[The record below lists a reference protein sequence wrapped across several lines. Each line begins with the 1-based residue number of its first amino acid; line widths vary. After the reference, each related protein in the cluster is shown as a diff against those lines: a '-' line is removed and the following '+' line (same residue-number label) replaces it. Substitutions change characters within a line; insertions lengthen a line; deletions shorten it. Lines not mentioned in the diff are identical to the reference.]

1 MVEITFVIFTILSLL
16 LFRVFPAASAVA
28 VVCFGGWLLL
38 PVGNYPAGSAA
49 AVFPYWITGTAVPSD
64 MLLTKM
70 WWPPVIALVGALLA
84 DRPSFAKLRVNWA
97 DSPIIFWCLWPLIQW
112 PFVGDP
118 DPQPWIASLYL
129 LAAWGAPWLLGR
141 THFAGFNGYRL
152 FVVALTAT
160 LVVIVPIAL
169 IEGLRGPS
177 VYGWFYELHPFRFDG
192 IERYV
197 AFRPLGFFEDGN
209 QYGIWVAATALA
221 ALWLPHFQDRSQIRL
236 WLFVVPL
243 VALLVALAS
252 QSVGAISLLF
262 VGVAISVMLWRQSSR
277 FVIGLA
283 LVVVLIGGA
292 VYLSGKLPLRSL
304 AEHTSIGRQI
314 VDLLRGIG
322 RGSFTWRV
330 ARDQA
335 GLAILDEQAVLGTGH
350 WDWWR
355 GSGQRPW
362 SLVLLIIG
370 QFGVVGFLL
379 AFGVFGAACLR
390 SVLSLER
397 TAAPIVAIVC
407 MAVGDALL
415 NSFLFYPAI
424 LAAGALATRRRCC
437 LIAL

>member
-1 MVEITFVIFTILSLL
+1 MVEITFVIFAILSLL
-16 LFRVFPAASAVA
+16 LFRVFPTAPAVA

-38 PVGNYPAGSAA
+38 PVGNYPSGSAS

-70 WWPPVIALVGALLA
+70 WWPPTIALVGALLA
-84 DRPSFAKLRVNWA
+84 DRPSFAKLRLNWA

-177 VYGWFYELHPFRFDG
+177 VYGWFYELHPFRLDG
-192 IERYV
+192 IQRYV
-197 AFRPLGFFEDGN
+197 GFRPLGFFEDGN

-221 ALWLPHFQDRSQIRL
+221 ALWLPHFQDRSQIRR

-252 QSVGAISLLF
+252 QSVGAIMLLF
-262 VGVAISVMLWRQSSR
+262 AGFAISVMFWKGSSR
-277 FVIGLA
+277 WAFSIG
-283 LVVVLIGGA
+283 VLLLMVGSA

-304 AEHTSIGRQI
+304 AENTSIGRHI
-314 VDLLRGIG
+314 VDLVRGLGRGIVH
-322 RGSFTWRV
+322 V
-330 ARDQA
+330 AHRA
-335 GLAILDEQAVLGTGH
+335 RS
-350 WDWWR
+350 DWI
-355 GSGQRPW
+355 SCPK
-362 SLVLLIIG
+362 
-370 QFGVVGFLL
+370 
-379 AFGVFGAACLR
+379 
-390 SVLSLER
+390 
-397 TAAPIVAIVC
+397 
-407 MAVGDALL
+407 
-415 NSFLFYPAI
+415 
-424 LAAGALATRRRCC
+424 
-437 LIAL
+437 